1 MIKTLIL
8 YLYVLIKML
17 KKIKFKNINIY
28 LIKNIFFNKLIKK
41 KIINLYTVIELRLID
56 RQRIF
61 LNIYIFLINY
71 KELN

>member
-28 LIKNIFFNKLIKK
+28 LIKNIFFNKQKLLNKK
-41 KIINLYTVIELRLID
+41 KI
-56 RQRIF
+56 
-61 LNIYIFLINY
+61 
-71 KELN
+71 